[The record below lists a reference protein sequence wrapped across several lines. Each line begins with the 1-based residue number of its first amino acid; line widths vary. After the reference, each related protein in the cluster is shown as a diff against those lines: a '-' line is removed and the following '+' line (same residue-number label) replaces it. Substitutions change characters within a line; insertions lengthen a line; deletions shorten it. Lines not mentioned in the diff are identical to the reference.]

1 MRMPVE
7 VLVDESSTVV
17 MLNCQCC
24 KELLSS
30 RLPGGIL
37 IAIAS
42 SLKQFFHNRGMRNIG
57 VKATGSLMRRTYK
70 GIIDDSAIPEMRR
83 LLENAVFEFSNKR
96 RSV

>member
-1 MRMPVE
+1 MRIPVE
-7 VLVDESSTVV
+7 VLVDESSTIVT
-17 MLNCQCC
+17 LDCQCC

-37 IAIAS
+37 IPIAS
-42 SLKQFFHNRGMRNIG
+42 SLKGFFHSRGMRNIG

-70 GIIDDSAIPEMRR
+70 GIIDDSTIPEMRR

-96 RSV
+96 RSA